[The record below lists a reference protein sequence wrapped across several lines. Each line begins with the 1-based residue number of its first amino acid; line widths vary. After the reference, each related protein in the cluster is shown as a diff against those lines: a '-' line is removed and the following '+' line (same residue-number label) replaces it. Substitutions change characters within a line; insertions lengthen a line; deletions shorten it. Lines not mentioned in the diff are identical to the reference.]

1 MDKTLF
7 KKAMEMPPHERVAFA
22 ELILQSIDYEE
33 DEVREAW
40 INEVRDRMDAVNKN
54 TSHLIDFEAR
64 YIEKE
69 SFL

>member
-7 KKAMEMPPHERVAFA
+7 KKAMEMPPNERVAFA

-33 DEVREAW
+33 DEIREAW
-40 INEVRDRMDAVNKN
+40 INEVRDRMDAVNKG

-64 YIEKE
+64 YIE
-69 SFL
+69 S